1 MPLCNP
7 NFYNRIAK
15 QEELHMSKS
24 LQTIVVTGA
33 AGALGGTITERFL
46 KEGCTVVGVDLGLGD
61 GGDVFADK
69 ERDQLHWI
77 EIDLSDAQAVREGL
91 AKVAE
96 SVGPIDGLV
105 NCAGGFR
112 WTPIGDASDDDLNF
126 LIDANLRSA
135 LHVVREVIPGMKE
148 RDFGRVILMSSKST
162 LNPGMGEGPY
172 AATKA
177 ALNALTKSVAAEV
190 KELDVTINAILPSI
204 IDTPAN
210 REEMPDADH
219 DTWVKREQLAEIIYS
234 LTQSMGEP
242 INGALIPVT
251 GRT

>member
-1 MPLCNP
+1 
-7 NFYNRIAK
+7 
-15 QEELHMSKS
+15 MSKS
-24 LQTIVVTGA
+24 IQTVVVTGA
-33 AGALGGTITERFL
+33 AGALGGTITDRFL
-46 KEGCTVVGVDLGLGD
+46 EAGATVVGVDLGLGHD
-61 GGDVFADK
+61 GDVFADK
-69 ERDQLHWI
+69 ARDNLHWI
-77 EIDLSDAQAVREGL
+77 EIDLSDASAVREGL
-91 AKVAE
+91 GRVEE
-96 SVGPIDGLV
+96 SIAAIDAVV

-112 WTPIGDASDDDLNF
+112 WTPIGEASDEDLDF

-135 LHVVREVIPGMKE
+135 LHIVREVIPGMKE

-177 ALNALTKSVAAEV
+177 ALNALTKSVAEEV
-190 KELDVTINAILPSI
+190 KALDVTINAILPSI

-234 LTQSMGEP
+234 LTQPVGEA
-242 INGALIPVT
+242 INGALIPVSA
-251 GRT
+251 RT

>member
-1 MPLCNP
+1 M
-7 NFYNRIAK
+7 AK
-15 QEELHMSKS
+15 QEQR
-24 LQTIVVTGA
+24 LQTVVVTGA
-33 AGALGGTITERFL
+33 RGALGSTIVERFL
-46 KEGCTVVGVDLGLGD
+46 EAGCTVVGVDLGLGHN
-61 GGDVFADK
+61 GEPFADA
-69 ERDQLHWI
+69 ERDNLHWI
-77 EIDLSDAQAVREGL
+77 EIDLSNAEAVRNG
-91 AKVAE
+91 VAALTSE
-96 SVGPIDGLV
+96 VGEIDALV

-112 WTPIGDASDDDLNF
+112 WTLIGDASDGDIDF

-135 LHVVREVIPGMKE
+135 LLMVREVLPSMKE
-148 RDFGRVILMSSKST
+148 RDYGRIVLISSKST
-162 LNPGMGEGPY
+162 LNPGTGEGPY

-210 REEMPDADH
+210 REEMPEAAH

-234 LTQSMGEP
+234 LTQTMGDP

-251 GRT
+251 ART